1 MWGTQASVRNLFFF
15 AGMGWVYW
23 VLLIP
28 LPFISL
34 FLAFWLFGFLAFVF
48 LAWRSLYD
56 YAFYDAMAVLFFSLI
71 RAAYTAGMV

>member
-1 MWGTQASVRNLFFF
+1 MGTQTFIHKLFFF

-34 FLAFWLFGFLAFVF
+34 FFGFMGFIFV
-48 LAWRSLYD
+48 AWRSLYD
-56 YAFYDAMAVLFFSLI
+56 YAFYDAMVVLFFSLI
-71 RAAYTAGMV
+71 RAPYTAGMV

>member
-1 MWGTQASVRNLFFF
+1 MWGTQTSIRNLFFF
-15 AGMGWVYW
+15 AGIGWVYW

-34 FLAFWLFGFLAFVF
+34 FLALWVFIF

-56 YAFYDAMAVLFFSLI
+56 YAFYDAMVLFFSLI
-71 RAAYTAGMV
+71 RAAYTAGMI